1 MKQNT
6 NIFRIVANSKSDR
19 KKQGALN
26 LRKYSYLVTSNSLEE
41 AISKLN
47 AYDDFDIL
55 STELVSKRKITNEI
69 FAEV

>member
-6 NIFRIVANSKSDR
+6 NIFRIIANSKSDK
-19 KKQGALN
+19 KKQGVSN

-55 STELVSKRKITNEI
+55 STELVSKRKITNGI